1 MDKINIIDY
10 LRVKLQISQMSL
22 PVTFGIIDI
31 VQILLIAVFVYY
43 LMVWVKNTRAYM
55 LLKGVLLVVIFLIL
69 AAIFH
74 MDTILWICKQLSVV
88 AITGVIVIFQPEL
101 RRVLE
106 QLGEKKMLAT
116 LIPFETGKTVEERSA
131 TERSAN

>member
-101 RRVLE
+101 RRVLACYTDS
-106 QLGEKKMLAT
+106 L
-116 LIPFETGKTVEERSA
+116 
-131 TERSAN
+131 